1 MRKVIELLADPNCEL
16 FEPLVIDYNLIEVN
30 DGVCW
35 SLKSRS
41 FVENPIEERQIGK
54 VSPRAFCAYHP
65 AKEANPK
72 YFREILENSAVS
84 DALLRRDNSHKKRK
98 RLSSSQRGVKKTQSK
113 ILSTI

>member
-54 VSPRAFCAYHP
+54 VSPRAFWAYDP

-72 YFREILENSAVS
+72 CSVRFLKTAC
-84 DALLRRDNSHKKRK
+84 RK
-98 RLSSSQRGVKKTQSK
+98 ARCQHFVKTS
-113 ILSTI
+113 